1 MGSTFGKIQSSNTTN
16 KKKLKLFC
24 GVYTHDGNRDSAR
37 LVALS
42 YGWKC
47 DGFLA
52 FSTATIPSLGMVAL
66 LHRGKEEYM
75 NMFQE

>member
-1 MGSTFGKIQSSNTTN
+1 MCSFFRERKRVRLEVSTTN

-66 LHRGKEEYM
+66 LHRGKEGC
-75 NMFQE
+75 FV